1 MKVTYAALSAA
12 FADIK
17 GKSVQEVGLII
28 GGMVKVNID
37 SGDFQ
42 NACAL
47 RLSYAL
53 NKVGIKISSKDGK
66 VSSGAD
72 GKKYLYR
79 INDVEKLVKNN
90 LYSTETLS
98 GTTSSDFDK
107 KQGIIVFRSC
117 GWGNAAGHIDL
128 YNGTT
133 VEDHDYSTECGKITL
148 YVLP

>member
-1 MKVTYAALSAA
+1 MKVTYAVLSAA
-12 FADIK
+12 FDDVK
-17 GKSVQEVGLII
+17 KKSVQDVGRII

-37 SGDFQ
+37 SGDFI

-53 NKVGIKISSKDGK
+53 NKAGIKISSNDGK

-79 INDVEKLVKNN
+79 MNDVEKLVKNN
-90 LYSTETLS
+90 LYFTETPS
-98 GTTSSDFDK
+98 GTTSSDFK
-107 KQGIIVFRSC
+107 GKHGIIVFRGCS
-117 GWGNAAGHIDL
+117 WQEAAGHIDL

-133 VEDHDYSTECGKITL
+133 VEDHDYSTDCGKITL